1 MTLLRNLLHLD
12 LGIAYI
18 IRSRRLL
25 LLHIL
30 QSFVHRASRLTDAS
44 SRLFKSR
51 FGDRH
56 ALVSGLFGRGWNG
69 DVELEGIVGVW
80 LRGQR

>member
-1 MTLLRNLLHLD
+1 
-12 LGIAYI
+12 
-18 IRSRRLL
+18 
-25 LLHIL
+25 
-30 QSFVHRASRLTDAS
+30 VHRASRLTDAS